1 MQKKEGHAM
10 RTLIALV
17 VLGVPIALFGT
28 AAFAADDNRPDY
40 RGPNQYAPPVV
51 QTGPRN
57 LGTIAG
63 AGLAPTAW
71 WQFVRDERGEGSRN
85 R

>member
-1 MQKKEGHAM
+1 M
-10 RTLIALV
+10 RTLLTLV
-17 VLGVPIALFGT
+17 ILGVPLAFFGT
-28 AAFAADDNRPDY
+28 PAFAAGGDDNRPDY

-51 QTGPRN
+51 QAGPTD

-63 AGLAPTAW
+63 SGGAPTAW
-71 WQFVRDERGEGSRN
+71 FQHVRDERGDGRN